1 MKPSKFFKNSIGW
14 CNFALMKYV
23 LMIFSVGVLIFG
35 TSCSG
40 EGAYTEEE
48 KQEQDSTDNARQE
61 ADFEKLE
68 NQNAP
73 KPGDTATRSAV
84 PDPLDNQKVEEPK
97 VIIEAEEVK

>member
-1 MKPSKFFKNSIGW
+1 MKHIFLILSTAGLFFAAG
-14 CNFALMKYV
+14 
-23 LMIFSVGVLIFG
+23 
-35 TSCSG
+35 CSG

-73 KPGDTATRSAV
+73 KPGDTAMKSAV

>member
-1 MKPSKFFKNSIGW
+1 
-14 CNFALMKYV
+14 MKYV

-40 EGAYTEEE
+40 DGAYTEEE

-68 NQNAP
+68 NQTAP
-73 KPGDTATRSAV
+73 KPGDTAARSSV
-84 PDPLDNQKVEEPK
+84 PDPLNNQQVEEPK
-97 VIIEAEEVK
+97 VIIDAEEVK